1 LSAIAGVFALSQFD
15 NHNVIAGLFAI
26 IVADLTAVT
35 TFLNP
40 NERANSHLNAGNKY
54 DSLRNKARIF
64 CEIDTCI
71 DGLAEDFIKQL
82 KNLANQRD
90 DLNQNSTQIPTSAFK
105 RARKGIEDGEA
116 DYKIGE
122 YE

>member
-1 LSAIAGVFALSQFD
+1 MSAIAGVFALSQFD

>member
-1 LSAIAGVFALSQFD
+1 MSAIAGVFALSQFD

-26 IVADLTAVT
+26 IVAALTAVT